1 MLDRCRTLVI
11 EDDTL
16 ICKVL
21 SRQLERFGVPAPTVV
36 HDGTGARELIR
47 GGDAFD
53 LIFCDLRLPGID
65 GVELLRDIADLKNPV
80 GVVLMSGLDEKVL
93 RVAGELARARQLW
106 LLGTIAKPIAASA
119 LSQVLNELEKGHRS
133 PGARQSA
140 VVGVEDLRAALKA
153 GEIQIHVQPKV
164 EVSNGRLKGVEA
176 LARWDSPT
184 HGPIFPDTFIP
195 MATSND
201 LIDELTDQVMA
212 QSVHQCSRWRAQGL
226 DLAISV
232 NVSVASLDRLNLPER
247 ITDLLAEQN
256 LEPSSLVLE
265 ITESGMLSNLPQTL
279 DVVTRLRMRGIELSI
294 DDFGTGYSTL
304 GQLRQIPFNELKID
318 RAFVAPAV
326 REPEARSIVESNIR
340 LARDLG
346 MRTVAEGVECAR
358 DWTLLNDLGCDQIQG
373 YFVAKPMPADELFG
387 WEKEIYV
394 PRLRSGELPPA

>member
-1 MLDRCRTLVI
+1 MLDTCRTLVI
-11 EDDTL
+11 EDDAL

-21 SRQLERFGVPAPTVV
+21 TRQLERFGLPTPTIA
-36 HDGTGARELIR
+36 HDGREAQAVLR
-47 GGDAFD
+47 EKEPYD
-53 LIFCDLRLPGID
+53 LIFCDLRLPGVD
-65 GVELLRDIADLKNPV
+65 GIELLRDIAELDHPV
-80 GVVLMSGLDEKVL
+80 GVVLMSGLEEKVL

-119 LSQVLNELEKGHRS
+119 LSQVLNELQKGRQ
-133 PGARQSA
+133 GAGPRAES
-140 VVGVEDLRAALKA
+140 VVGVSELRAALAA

-164 EVSNGRLKGVEA
+164 EVTSGRLKGVEA
-176 LARWDSPT
+176 LARWESPV
-184 HGPIFPDTFIP
+184 HGLIFPDAFIP
-195 MATSND
+195 MATSNE

-212 QSVHQCSRWRAQGL
+212 LSVNQCSQWRQQGL

-247 ITDLLAEQN
+247 ISDMLSSHTLDPTN
-256 LEPSSLVLE
+256 LILE
-265 ITESGMLSNLPQTL
+265 ITESGMLSDVPQTL

-304 GQLRQIPFNELKID
+304 SQLRQIPFNELKID

-326 REPEARSIVESNIR
+326 RDPEARSIVESNIR

-346 MRTVAEGVECAR
+346 MRTVAEGVETAR

-373 YFVAKPMPADELFG
+373 YFVAKPMPAADLYA
-387 WEKEIYV
+387 WEKESYV
-394 PRLRSGELPPA
+394 PRLRSGEIPPS